1 MANTVNFVVKNGL
14 TVGSNVVI
22 AANGTYY
29 GAIANTG
36 VTSGTYGGS
45 SNVAVI
51 TVNSAGQITSVSNTS
66 VTATAAIVTNVD
78 TFTGNGSTVAFTLT
92 QTPYNINSTIVN
104 INGATQQKSTYSLS
118 GNIVTLTEAPRSGA
132 SIEITTL
139 YNAGGSGTIT
149 GALVSTTDTFTGNGS
164 STAYTL
170 SAIPSNTNYVFV
182 NIDGVQQQRANYS
195 LVGNTLTFT
204 TAPPNTSKIEITSL
218 TSSSGAVIGLNTF
231 GGSNNAVYSSSANT
245 LVAGTLPVTAGGTG
259 VTSSSGANSVVL
271 RDTNQNVVF
280 NNYAPGLTSTSTA
293 SGTTTLSVS
302 SSHFQRFTGTLNQTV
317 KLPDETTMPAGQS
330 YVIDNDSTGTI
341 TLQDSA
347 GGSLGNIV
355 PGMAGYLY
363 NENNS
368 AATGNWSGYMYVPG
382 AGPGGQITWGT
393 SGLSMGNQTI
403 TNSIW
408 NGSTINVAYGGTNNT
423 TYTNGQIIYYDGS
436 KLTSLANS
444 GVTAGSYGNTTTI
457 PSITVDAYGR
467 ITAVSNNSV
476 SSTIN
481 LSGTSGTGSV
491 SGGGTLT
498 FATNNGI
505 TASASGSTI
514 TISTPQ
520 DVQTSASP
528 TFNNLTVSGN
538 LSVAGAYSYTNTATF
553 QTVDSLIQLAANN
566 TGDIVDIGFYGQYN
580 TSTYAGLVR
589 TGGSNF
595 VLFKGVSAPTS
606 NAFGTITLANT
617 ATLKANLTG
626 GMITA
631 LANTIGISDG
641 GTNNS
646 SYTTGAL
653 LQYNG
658 SGIVSLANTGTAGTY
673 GNSSYVPIITTDVYG
688 RVSGVTNTAIS
699 LSASSLSGGTIS
711 STILGNSTVY
721 VGTTAIALNRA
732 TASQSLTGVSIDGSA
747 GSATG
752 SAATFTSTTQN
763 SQFNS
768 IGVNTAASG
777 TAGEIRATNN
787 ITAGYS
793 DDKLKN
799 KLGNITNALE
809 KLLTLNG
816 FYFEPNQTAIGL
828 GYTPSKQ
835 VGVSAQEVQAV
846 LPEIVVP
853 APIDSNYLTVQYDK
867 IIPLLIEAI
876 KEQQKQ
882 IDALTQKVK

>member
-14 TVGSNVVI
+14 TVGTNVVI

-66 VTATAAIVTNVD
+66 VTATATIVSNVD

-92 QTPYNINSTIVN
+92 QTPYNTNSTIVN
-104 INGATQQKSTYSLS
+104 INGAVQQKSTYSLS
-118 GNIVTLTEAPRSGA
+118 GNVVTLTEAPRSGA
-132 SIEITTL
+132 NIEITTL

-164 STAYTL
+164 ATAYTL
-170 SAIPSNTNYVFV
+170 TVSPISTNYVFV

-195 LVGNTLTFT
+195 LIGSTLTFT

-218 TSSSGAVIGLNTF
+218 TSASGAVIGLTTF

-280 NNYAPGLTSTSTA
+280 NNYAPGLTTTSTA

-317 KLPDETTMPAGQS
+317 KMPDETTVPASQS

-347 GGSLGNIV
+347 GGSLGAVV

-498 FATNNGI
+498 FSSSNGFV
-505 TASASGSTI
+505 ASVSSSTV
-514 TISTPQ
+514 TLGTSQ
-520 DVQTSASP
+520 NLQSTSA
-528 TFNNLTVSGN
+528 
-538 LSVAGAYSYTNTATF
+538 
-553 QTVDSLIQLAANN
+553 
-566 TGDIVDIGFYGQYN
+566 
-580 TSTYAGLVR
+580 
-589 TGGSNF
+589 
-595 VLFKGVSAPTS
+595 
-606 NAFGTITLANT
+606 
-617 ATLKANLTG
+617 
-626 GMITA
+626 
-631 LANTIGISDG
+631 
-641 GTNNS
+641 
-646 SYTTGAL
+646 
-653 LQYNG
+653 
-658 SGIVSLANTGTAGTY
+658 
-673 GNSSYVPIITTDVYG
+673 
-688 RVSGVTNTAIS
+688 
-699 LSASSLSGGTIS
+699 
-711 STILGNSTVY
+711 
-721 VGTTAIALNRA
+721 
-732 TASQSLTGVSIDGSA
+732 
-747 GSATG
+747 
-752 SAATFTSTTQN
+752 TTQFA
-763 SQFNS
+763 SLG
-768 IGVNTAASG
+768 IGTPASG
-777 TAGEIRATNN
+777 TIGEIRATNN

-816 FYFEPNQTAIGL
+816 FYFEPNETAIGL
-828 GYTPSKQ
+828 GYKQGKQ
-835 VGVSAQEVQAV
+835 VGVSAQEMQKV
-846 LPEIVVP
+846 LPEVVVP
-853 APIDSNYLTVQYDK
+853 APIDDKYLTVQYEK

>member
-1 MANTVNFVVKNGL
+1 MY
-14 TVGSNVVI
+14 I
-22 AANGTYY
+22 

-36 VTSGTYGGS
+36 VTSGTYGNS

-51 TVNSAGQITSVSNTS
+51 TVNSSGQITSVSNS
-66 VTATAAIVTNVD
+66 AITATATTVANVD

-92 QTPYNINSTIVN
+92 QTPYNTNSTIVN
-104 INGATQQKSTYSLS
+104 INGAVQQKSTYSLS

-149 GALVSTTDTFTGNGS
+149 GALISTTDTFTGNGS
-164 STAYTL
+164 TTGYTL
-170 SAIPSNTNYVFV
+170 TVTPISTNYVFV

-195 LVGNTLTFT
+195 LVGSTLTFT
-204 TAPPNTSKIEITSL
+204 TAPPNSSKIEITSL
-218 TSSSGAVIGLNTF
+218 TSASGAIIGFTYS
-231 GGSNNAVYSSSANT
+231 GAANNAVYSSSANT
-245 LVAGTLPVTAGGTG
+245 LTSGTLPITA
-259 VTSSSGANSVVL
+259 
-271 RDTNQNVVF
+271 
-280 NNYAPGLTSTSTA
+280 
-293 SGTTTLSVS
+293 
-302 SSHFQRFTGTLNQTV
+302 
-317 KLPDETTMPAGQS
+317 
-330 YVIDNDSTGTI
+330 
-341 TLQDSA
+341 
-347 GGSLGNIV
+347 
-355 PGMAGYLY
+355 
-363 NENNS
+363 
-368 AATGNWSGYMYVPG
+368 
-382 AGPGGQITWGT
+382 
-393 SGLSMGNQTI
+393 
-403 TNSIW
+403 
-408 NGSTINVAYGGTNNT
+408 GGTNNT
-423 TYTNGQIIYYDGS
+423 SYTNGQIIYYDGT
-436 KLTSLANS
+436 KLASLANS

-498 FATNNGI
+498 FASNNGI

-514 TISTPQ
+514 TISSSQ
-520 DVQTSASP
+520 DLQTSASP
-528 TFNNLTVSGN
+528 TFNNLIVSGN
-538 LSVAGAYSYTNTATF
+538 LTVAGAYSYTNTATF

-631 LANTIGISDG
+631 LANTIGILDG

-658 SGIVSLANTGTAGTY
+658 SGIVSIANTGVTSGNYGGSTQIPVLNIDAYGRVTSASNTSITSGTTLTDDTTTATTHYPLLTVSTSGSISIANT
-673 GNSSYVPIITTDVYG
+673 SSSKLSYVPSTGTLTATAF
-688 RVSGVTNTAIS
+688 SGSGASLTSLTAGN
-699 LSASSLSGGTIS
+699 LSGTIP
-711 STILGNSTVY
+711 TGVLGNSTLY

-732 TASQSLTGVSIDGSA
+732 SASQSLTGVSIDGSA

-768 IGVNTAASG
+768 IGVNTAASAS
-777 TAGEIRATNN
+777 AGEIRATGN

-816 FYFEPNQTAIGL
+816 FYFEPNATAIGL

-846 LPEIVVP
+846 LPEVVVP
-853 APIDSNYLTVQYDK
+853 APIDEKYLTVQYEK

>member
-14 TVGSNVVI
+14 TVGTNVVI

-66 VTATAAIVTNVD
+66 ITATATIVSNVD

-92 QTPYNINSTIVN
+92 QTPYNTNSTIVN
-104 INGATQQKSTYSLS
+104 INGAVQQKSTYSLS

-164 STAYTL
+164 ATAYTL
-170 SAIPSNTNYVFV
+170 TVSPSSTNYVFV

-195 LVGNTLTFT
+195 LVGSTLTFT

-245 LVAGTLPVTAGGTG
+245 LVAGTLPITA
-259 VTSSSGANSVVL
+259 
-271 RDTNQNVVF
+271 
-280 NNYAPGLTSTSTA
+280 
-293 SGTTTLSVS
+293 
-302 SSHFQRFTGTLNQTV
+302 
-317 KLPDETTMPAGQS
+317 
-330 YVIDNDSTGTI
+330 
-341 TLQDSA
+341 
-347 GGSLGNIV
+347 
-355 PGMAGYLY
+355 
-363 NENNS
+363 
-368 AATGNWSGYMYVPG
+368 
-382 AGPGGQITWGT
+382 
-393 SGLSMGNQTI
+393 
-403 TNSIW
+403 
-408 NGSTINVAYGGTNNT
+408 GGTNNT

-467 ITAVSNNSV
+467 VTAVSNNSV

-520 DVQTSASP
+520 DLQTSASP

-631 LANTIGISDG
+631 LANTIGILDG

-658 SGIVSLANTGTAGTY
+658 SGIVSIANTGVTSGNY
-673 GNSSYVPIITTDVYG
+673 GGSTQIPVLNIDAYG
-688 RVSGVTNTAIS
+688 RVTSASNTSITSGTTLTDDTTTATTHYPLLTVSTSGSISIANTSSSKLTYVPSTGI
-699 LSASSLSGGTIS
+699 LSATGFTGSGSTLTNIPAANVTGTLT
-711 STILGNSTVY
+711 STVLGNSTVY

-732 TASQSLTGVSIDGSA
+732 TASQSLTGVNIDGSA

-752 SAATFTSTTQN
+752 SAATFTSTSQN

-809 KLLTLNG
+809 KLLSING
-816 FYFEPNQTAIGL
+816 FYYEPNETAIGL
-828 GYTPSKQ
+828 GYKQGKQ
-835 VGVSAQEVQAV
+835 VGVSAQEMQKV
-846 LPEIVVP
+846 LPEVVVP
-853 APIDSNYLTVQYDK
+853 APIDDKYLTVQYEK

>member
-66 VTATAAIVTNVD
+66 ITATATIVSNVD

-245 LVAGTLPVTAGGTG
+245 LVAGTLPVTA
-259 VTSSSGANSVVL
+259 
-271 RDTNQNVVF
+271 
-280 NNYAPGLTSTSTA
+280 
-293 SGTTTLSVS
+293 
-302 SSHFQRFTGTLNQTV
+302 
-317 KLPDETTMPAGQS
+317 
-330 YVIDNDSTGTI
+330 
-341 TLQDSA
+341 
-347 GGSLGNIV
+347 
-355 PGMAGYLY
+355 
-363 NENNS
+363 
-368 AATGNWSGYMYVPG
+368 
-382 AGPGGQITWGT
+382 
-393 SGLSMGNQTI
+393 
-403 TNSIW
+403 
-408 NGSTINVAYGGTNNT
+408 GGTNNT

-658 SGIVSLANTGTAGTY
+658 SGIVSIANTGVTSGNYGGSTQIPVLNIDAYGRVTSASNTSITSGTTLTDDTTTATTHYPLLTVSTSGSISIANT
-673 GNSSYVPIITTDVYG
+673 SSSKLSYVPSTGTLTATAF
-688 RVSGVTNTAIS
+688 SGSGASLTSLTAGN
-699 LSASSLSGGTIS
+699 LSGTIP
-711 STILGNSTVY
+711 TGVLGNSTHY
-721 VGTTAIALNRA
+721 IGTTAITLNRA
-732 TASQSLTGVSIDGSA
+732 SASQTLTGVSIDGSA
-747 GSATG
+747 GSVTNAVTFNNGGSG
-752 SAATFTSTTQN
+752 SASGTTFNGSGAITVSYNTIGAQVAGSYSPLAGSSSITTVGTISSGTWQGTAIGASYVSTLNQNTSGSAGTFTSTTQN

-768 IGVNTAASG
+768 IGVNTSASG

-793 DDKLKN
+793 DDKLKT
-799 KLGNITNALE
+799 KLGNITNALK

-846 LPEIVVP
+846 LPEVVVP
-853 APIDSNYLTVQYDK
+853 APIDDKYLTVQYEK

>member
-1 MANTVNFVVKNGL
+1 LANTVNFVVKNGL

-66 VTATAAIVTNVD
+66 VTATATIVSNVD

-92 QTPYNINSTIVN
+92 QTPYNTNSTIVN
-104 INGATQQKSTYSLS
+104 INGAVQQKSTYSLS
-118 GNIVTLTEAPRSGA
+118 GNVVTLTEAPRSGA
-132 SIEITTL
+132 NIEITTL

-164 STAYTL
+164 ATAYTL
-170 SAIPSNTNYVFV
+170 TVSPISTNYVFV

-195 LVGNTLTFT
+195 LVGSTLTFT

-218 TSSSGAVIGLNTF
+218 TSASGAVIGLTTF

-317 KLPDETTMPAGQS
+317 KLPDETTVPAGQS

-408 NGSTINVAYGGTNNT
+408 NGSTINVAYGGTNN
-423 TYTNGQIIYYDGS
+423 
-436 KLTSLANS
+436 
-444 GVTAGSYGNTTTI
+444 
-457 PSITVDAYGR
+457 
-467 ITAVSNNSV
+467 
-476 SSTIN
+476 
-481 LSGTSGTGSV
+481 
-491 SGGGTLT
+491 
-498 FATNNGI
+498 
-505 TASASGSTI
+505 
-514 TISTPQ
+514 
-520 DVQTSASP
+520 
-528 TFNNLTVSGN
+528 
-538 LSVAGAYSYTNTATF
+538 
-553 QTVDSLIQLAANN
+553 
-566 TGDIVDIGFYGQYN
+566 
-580 TSTYAGLVR
+580 
-589 TGGSNF
+589 
-595 VLFKGVSAPTS
+595 
-606 NAFGTITLANT
+606 
-617 ATLKANLTG
+617 
-626 GMITA
+626 
-631 LANTIGISDG
+631 
-641 GTNNS
+641 S

-658 SGIVSLANTGTAGTY
+658 SGIVSIANTGVTSGNY
-673 GNSSYVPIITTDVYG
+673 GGSTQIPVLNIDAYG
-688 RVSGVTNTAIS
+688 RVTSASNTSITSGTTLTDDTTTATTHYPLLTVSTSGSISIANTSSSKLTYVPSTGI
-699 LSASSLSGGTIS
+699 LSATGFTGSGSTLTNIPAANVTGTLT
-711 STILGNSTVY
+711 STVLGNSTVY
-721 VGTTAIALNRA
+721 IGSTAIALNRA
-732 TASQSLTGVSIDGSA
+732 TASQSLTGVSID
-747 GSATG
+747 G

-793 DDKLKN
+793 DDKLKT

-809 KLLTLNG
+809 KLLSING
-816 FYFEPNQTAIGL
+816 FYYEPNETAIGL
-828 GYTPSKQ
+828 GYKQGKQ
-835 VGVSAQEVQAV
+835 VGVSAQEMQKV
-846 LPEIVVP
+846 LPEVVVP
-853 APIDSNYLTVQYDK
+853 APIDDKYLTVQYEK

-876 KEQQKQ
+876 KAQQIQ